1 MYFPL
6 VAISTSGKYEAS
18 PTTADG
24 IGPVFAALA
33 DPTRRRIVETLHDH
47 EVTVGAL
54 ADELHLSA
62 PTVSKHLTVLERAG
76 LVFRQRDAQ
85 RRVCR
90 LEPTGFASLAEWS
103 RRYERF
109 WAGSLDGL
117 DAYLAELETDEAAR

>member
-1 MYFPL
+1 
-6 VAISTSGKYEAS
+6 VAISVSGKYDVVAS
-18 PTTADG
+18 SKSAD
-24 IGPVFAALA
+24 IGVVFAALA

-47 EVTVGAL
+47 ESTVGAL
-54 ADELHLSA
+54 ADELELGA

-76 LVFRQRDAQ
+76 LISRQRDAQ

-109 WAGSLDGL
+109 WAGSLDSL
-117 DAYLAELETDEAAR
+117 DDYLAELETGEAAR

>member
-1 MYFPL
+1 M
-6 VAISTSGKYEAS
+6 AISVSGKYDVVAS
-18 PTTADG
+18 SKSAD
-24 IGPVFAALA
+24 IGVVFAALA

-47 EVTVGAL
+47 ESTVGAL
-54 ADELHLSA
+54 ADELELGA

-76 LVFRQRDAQ
+76 LISRQRDAQ

-109 WAGSLDGL
+109 WAGSLDSL
-117 DAYLAELETDEAAR
+117 DDYLAELETGEAAR